1 MSPVTGRPPLADAI
15 EGAAFSLAAA
25 GAALPR
31 RGLAMSVNVD
41 MRFGVRMRCSDDRL
55 EFEEAQGR

>member
-1 MSPVTGRPPLADAI
+1 M
-15 EGAAFSLAAA
+15 EGAAFSPAAA
-25 GAALPR
+25 GGAALPR
-31 RGLAMSVNVD
+31 RGLAMTVDID